1 MWERHAMPERA
12 APYSQWSKR
21 LRVAP
26 IAGLRLIVVAA
37 AICTFGLWTS
47 TARADVLVQA
57 HSDLEGLATCSLS
70 GGSSG
75 SCSVVDAASTANLA
89 TGVLGVQANCC
100 DYNAHNDPSSGEA
113 SATAKFTDTVTLVLP
128 NGYTASTIP
137 FVTFDLTLS
146 GASEGISAPT
156 LDAAH
161 PSATIKDFLQ
171 VTPGSGGISGC
182 QSTDPTD
189 DCGGPNSPLNLS
201 ITFTNISTSDLNF
214 TLTAL
219 LQATAT
225 GFDPFAGAT
234 VTGSGFADALDP
246 GQLSIDLPQGFGFT
260 SGSGVLLTQ
269 AATVPEPSTLMLLG
283 SGLVTIVFVRRRRS
297 DRKGQDDC
305 KAVPVET

>member
-1 MWERHAMPERA
+1 MPERA
-12 APYSQWSKR
+12 GQWSKW

-26 IAGLRLIVVAA
+26 LVGLRLIVVAA
-37 AICTFGLWTS
+37 AVCMFGLWTS
-47 TARADVLVQA
+47 AARADVLVQA
-57 HSDLEGLATCSLS
+57 HSDLEGAPNCSLT

-75 SCSVVDAASTANLA
+75 SCGVVDAASSANLA

-100 DYNAHNDPSSGEA
+100 DYNNPTYVSSGEA
-113 SATAKFTDTVTLVLP
+113 SATAGFSDTVTLVLP
-128 NGYTASTIP
+128 NGYAASTIP

-146 GASEGISAPT
+146 GASEGISGPT
-156 LDAAH
+156 LSAMY

-171 VTPGSGGISGC
+171 VTPGSAGISGC

-201 ITFTNISTSDLNF
+201 ITFNNISTSDLVF
-214 TLTAL
+214 TLTAQ

-234 VTGSGFADALDP
+234 VTGSGFADAMDP
-246 GQLSIDLPQGFGFT
+246 LQLSIDLPQGFSFT

-269 AATVPEPSTLMLLG
+269 AATVPEPSSLILLG
-283 SGLVTIVFVRRRRS
+283 SGLATIVFVRRRRS
-297 DRKGQDDC
+297 NRKGQGDC
-305 KAVPVET
+305 KAVPVEI